1 MCGKISLKSFATLV
15 ALRQLL
21 IIVSYGSFLRSLITN
36 TSEALLVSDGVNEFK
51 TREKRFALKIAHFD
65 RQTTDHDRW
74 CLIHFGRNTSK
85 TDAAQKAP
93 AVRSRIRSE
102 TAAPHPLHPRIR
114 LDPWTKIGQPGSIPA
129 LVPPVG
135 MATRHRKC
143 ATAEQLAFYYLSPKH
158 AYTAPIRSF
167 TSSRL
172 GRAQGCLVMSGDPD
186 AVALGI
192 SDVGV
197 VLGPKAKSALLNC
210 ILVNNRLCAQAAVGT
225 FNFLN
230 SEGRYVAAALIPP
243 RRLDIYDPE
252 DRQASRLLVA
262 EEERTTQDLLE
273 AEQQT
278 QELKL
283 LTDSSTKPIESYY
296 GRLSRFHGILVEIC
310 EPNRG
315 LFRCHGI
322 QQFRRLSQ
330 TVPQQD
336 QPQDMPDKPK
346 RLWPRQGSLES
357 KFAVLIKAAS
367 TYSVNVG
374 GSVLFFQELL
384 DYPELPKIEDVN
396 KACLLHERVKNLVL
410 QVNSAEIDRDNQLDR
425 ETLATL
431 AKHGLFGLQIGEN
444 YGGRNLSYTY
454 AARVW
459 EALGLDGAVFAV
471 LDAHNNL
478 AARSIVLRG
487 NEDQKRSFLPPLATG
502 KCMAAF
508 CLSELCSGSDLS
520 AIKTRA
526 IRSSDGQTYTISGSK
541 NWITNGALA
550 NLLITFARVEP
561 RASEEVDS
569 PNPVYADLN
578 YATLYSEEG
587 TGGYGVLY
595 ICRILYLH
603 EDSANITAFVVERTQ
618 RGVHFTNVLDTFG
631 LRGSNVTDIFFDDVN
646 VPASNILGT
655 VGSGLQLAQQ
665 VIDEQRLNIAAA
677 CTGLLR
683 YIISYAAEHCLQRHQ
698 FGHPLGD
705 FGLVQAKLSNL
716 ALNVYAME
724 SALFYLTGLLDAQPQ
739 RDLTLEKAAL
749 KLYSSEALW
758 KGVNECMQ
766 LAGRMGLSKEVPFE
780 RYLRDA
786 RSLLIHGGTSEM
798 LRLLIAGSGLQAVG
812 PERQEEMER
821 LRFFTRH
828 PITTFKA
835 SFRIRARKRGW
846 FAHKVGA
853 GLKVTEGGASR
864 ALKDHL
870 HPNFEL
876 TATRLAVLCQRFQS
890 LVETSLIYYRASI
903 LNEQIILARM
913 ADCAVDLFL
922 VSVCLARASRA
933 ISIGIHLHDYEV
945 RLATTFAKV
954 AFQRIEANLNDVP
967 GLDRDHH
974 RIASEILARRAYPVA
989 HPITRVW

>member
-1 MCGKISLKSFATLV
+1 MFRRIASIYRNNIFSSSVRFGSGDIGHLVLPGKQTPSVEAD
-15 ALRQLL
+15 
-21 IIVSYGSFLRSLITN
+21 IVNYGSAGVYFIAYNQHGFILNSGTRIIGPCAAFPRNAMCWNVRDASDINEDSLSLFFLLEPKLEFLVIGKGE
-36 TSEALLVSDGVNEFK
+36 TSVQVDY
-51 TREKRFALKIAHFD
+51 
-65 RQTTDHDRW
+65 
-74 CLIHFGRNTSK
+74 
-85 TDAAQKAP
+85 
-93 AVRSRIRSE
+93 
-102 TAAPHPLHPRIR
+102 PRI
-114 LDPWTKIGQPGSIPA
+114 LSICNK
-129 LVPPVG
+129 
-135 MATRHRKC
+135 RN
-143 ATAEQLAFYYLSPKH
+143 
-158 AYTAPIRSF
+158 
-167 TSSRL
+167 L
-172 GRAQGCLVMSGDPD
+172 GVE
-186 AVALGI
+186 
-192 SDVGV
+192 
-197 VLGPKAKSALLNC
+197 VLP
-210 ILVNNRLCAQAAVGT
+210 T
-225 FNFLN
+225 
-230 SEGRYVAAALIPP
+230 
-243 RRLDIYDPE
+243 
-252 DRQASRLLVA
+252 
-262 EEERTTQDLLE
+262 
-273 AEQQT
+273 
-278 QELKL
+278 
-283 LTDSSTKPIESYY
+283 SYY

-310 EPNRG
+310 ELNRG
-315 LFRCHGI
+315 FFRYHGI
-322 QQFRRLSQ
+322 QQFRRFSQ
-330 TVPQQD
+330 TVTQQD
-336 QPQDMPDKPK
+336 QPQDVPDKPK
-346 RLWPRQGSLES
+346 RLWPRQGSLEVEAIS
-357 KFAVLIKAAS
+357 PPRSTSVADYSSAS
-367 TYSVNVG
+367 LLTD
-374 GSVLFFQELL
+374 LFRGQLHLELL

-396 KACLLHERVKNLVL
+396 KASLLHERVKNLVL

-431 AKHGLFGLQIGEN
+431 TKHGLFGLQIGEN
-444 YGGRNLSYTY
+444 YGGRNLSCTY

-459 EALGLDGAVFAV
+459 EALGLDGAVFAI

-478 AARSIVLRG
+478 AARSIVLGG
-487 NEDQKRSFLPPLATG
+487 NEDQKLTFLPPLAKG
-502 KCMAAF
+502 ECMAAF

-526 IRSSDGQTYTISGSK
+526 IRSSDGLTYTISGSK

-550 NLLITFARVEP
+550 SLLITFARVEP
-561 RASEEVDS
+561 RADE
-569 PNPVYADLN
+569 
-578 YATLYSEEG
+578 
-587 TGGYGVLY
+587 
-595 ICRILYLH
+595 H

-618 RGVHFTNVLDTFG
+618 RGVHLTNVLDTFG
-631 LRGSNVTDIFFDDVN
+631 LRGSNVTDILFDGVK

-665 VIDEQRLNIAAA
+665 VLDEQRLSIAAA

-698 FGHPLGD
+698 FGRPLGD

-766 LAGRMGLSKEVPFE
+766 IAGRMGLSKEVPFE

-798 LRLLIAGSGLQAVG
+798 LRLLIAGSGLQTVG
-812 PERQEEMER
+812 PERQEEMEK

-835 SFRIRARKRGW
+835 TFRIRARRRGW

-853 GLKVTEGGASR
+853 GPKVTEGGASR

-870 HPNFEL
+870 HPNFAL

-890 LVETSLIYYRASI
+890 LVEASLIYHKASI
-903 LNEQIILARM
+903 LNEQMILARM

-922 VSVCLARASRA
+922 VSVCLGRASRA

-954 AFQRIEANLNDVP
+954 AFQRIEANLNDLP

-989 HPITRVW
+989 HPLTRVW

>member
-1 MCGKISLKSFATLV
+1 MESHRGL
-15 ALRQLL
+15 
-21 IIVSYGSFLRSLITN
+21 
-36 TSEALLVSDGVNEFK
+36 
-51 TREKRFALKIAHFD
+51 AHT
-65 RQTTDHDRW
+65 QNLWTT
-74 CLIHFGRNTSK
+74 
-85 TDAAQKAP
+85 
-93 AVRSRIRSE
+93 
-102 TAAPHPLHPRIR
+102 
-114 LDPWTKIGQPGSIPA
+114 
-129 LVPPVG
+129 
-135 MATRHRKC
+135 
-143 ATAEQLAFYYLSPKH
+143 PK
-158 AYTAPIRSF
+158 
-167 TSSRL
+167 
-172 GRAQGCLVMSGDPD
+172 
-186 AVALGI
+186 
-192 SDVGV
+192 
-197 VLGPKAKSALLNC
+197 
-210 ILVNNRLCAQAAVGT
+210 
-225 FNFLN
+225 
-230 SEGRYVAAALIPP
+230 
-243 RRLDIYDPE
+243 
-252 DRQASRLLVA
+252 
-262 EEERTTQDLLE
+262 
-273 AEQQT
+273 
-278 QELKL
+278 
-283 LTDSSTKPIESYY
+283 SYY

-346 RLWPRQGSLES
+346 RLWPRQGSLEVEAIS
-357 KFAVLIKAAS
+357 PPRSTSVADYSSAS
-367 TYSVNVG
+367 LLTD
-374 GSVLFFQELL
+374 LFRGQLHLELL

-561 RASEEVDS
+561 RASE
-569 PNPVYADLN
+569 
-578 YATLYSEEG
+578 
-587 TGGYGVLY
+587 
-595 ICRILYLH
+595 H

-812 PERQEEMER
+812 PERQEEMEK